1 MKRNWLGPGLAA
13 CCAVLALFFSFHR
26 SGEEKLLLVQDAFD
40 PMAEILEPHAGQSME
55 RLNPYQLGQR
65 LPGLNG
71 AALVFGTQARRYE
84 EAGAAGSYLPL
95 YRAAIVIALNRRSRS
110 AGAVTGWRTLLESKA
125 VVLPPHHGTEGGR
138 LAAIALARGLGAA
151 EGDLKPAIDAYASL
165 QRQNRLNSQD
175 QYHSREYWAMFDPR
189 RLAEHDAV
197 ILWDYQAAALQRLDP
212 HWKVI
217 IPEEGPF
224 AVDCG
229 LAFAGGG
236 ETTAKLRGVKA
247 YLLSAAGQQALSE
260 AGFSA
265 PAGRV
270 DLAAW
275 DRARLT
281 FNPSFRRSVLSVKR
295 LGPASLQERLL
306 LQCITLLLFVIA
318 AQRILRR
325 IPAGLYRTTSLYSM
339 LLILLW
345 MLTGLAKAL
354 APTPELTRYLWFATY
369 IPRHALPLCWL
380 LMCYVN
386 KNGRLPPRRWPAA
399 LSLGALLLTAFVW
412 TNDLHRSVF
421 VYTAADPA
429 RWANEYSNGWGY
441 YLSLAWVIALSLS
454 GLVLLLDRKQG
465 RRRQRRLL
473 YAALFFVALLG
484 YQSLYLA
491 GVAPIIDLDIPT
503 TVSALI
509 LVFILAAQRERFMG
523 ASLLHL
529 PLFQNSPHAISVQD
543 RSGQAVY
550 RNRVMEGLRA
560 SEAGQPGPLHLSA
573 ATAAAAVP
581 VHCGERIFRPHRY
594 RLGRG
599 SALVLED
606 ITELKKLER
615 SLQET
620 HHKLSAL
627 RGLLIRQAEEMRSLT
642 SRLEQE
648 RYSLQMEALFKEK
661 VEDVRSE
668 LRRVQESTAGAPH
681 RELLQRA
688 RFLLSISQQ
697 RLRFIIHSLNFYPRL
712 PLQLVEGYAARVIE
726 EGCRTGLDGV
736 ITTAVHGFCYPRLA
750 AVLLESADRICLHA
764 FDRPGTS
771 LICRLETGAAAITLS
786 ALLSQESGAC
796 RTEEAVIPPALAAA
810 ARLLGGQILQK
821 TVEEGLQIRLTFNS
835 EEGQDDLVQH
845 TAGS

>member
-1 MKRNWLGPGLAA
+1 MKRKWLGPGLAA

-26 SGEEKLLLVQDAFD
+26 SGEGKLLLVQDAFD
-40 PMAEILEPHAGQSME
+40 PMAKILEPHAGQNME
-55 RLNPYQLGQR
+55 RLNPYQLGQL

-95 YRAAIVIALNRRSRS
+95 YRTAIVIALNRRSRS

-151 EGDLKPAIDAYASL
+151 EGDLKPAIAAYASL
-165 QRQNRLNSQD
+165 KRQNRLNSQD

-224 AVDCG
+224 VVDCG
-229 LAFAGGG
+229 LVFAGGG

-247 YLLSAAGQQALSE
+247 YLLSAAGQRALSE

-386 KNGRLPPRRWPAA
+386 KNGRLPPRQGPTA

-421 VYTAADPA
+421 VYTTPEPA

-465 RRRQRRLL
+465 RRQQRRLL

-543 RSGQAVY
+543 RAGQAVY
-550 RNRVMEGLRA
+550 RNRVMEGLRV
-560 SEAGQPGPLHLSA
+560 SEAGQPAPLHLSA
-573 ATAAAAVP
+573 AAAAVT
-581 VHCGERIFRPHRY
+581 VHCGERIFKPHRY
-594 RLGRG
+594 HLDRG
-599 SALVLED
+599 SALLLED
-606 ITELKKLER
+606 VTELKRLEG
-615 SLQET
+615 SLQEA

-627 RGLLIRQAEEMRSLT
+627 RGLLIRQAKETRSLT

-661 VEDVRSE
+661 VEDVRNE
-668 LRRVQESTAGAPH
+668 LRRVQGSAAGAPR
-681 RELLQRA
+681 RELLRRT

-697 RLRFIIHSLNFYPRL
+697 RLRFIIHSLDFYPRL

-726 EGCRTGLDGV
+726 EGRRTGLDSV
-736 ITTAVHGFCYPRLA
+736 FTAAVNGFCCCPRLA

-764 FDRPGTS
+764 FDRPGAS
-771 LICRLETGAAAITLS
+771 LICRLETGAEGLTLS
-786 ALLSQESGAC
+786 ALLSRESGAC

-810 ARLLGGQILQK
+810 AHRLGGQFLQK
-821 TVEEGLQIRLTFNS
+821 SVEEGLQIRLTFDF
-835 EEGQDDLVQH
+835 EEGRDDLVQH
-845 TAGS
+845 TGCS